1 MRKHIIPTA
10 LCFALLL
17 ACAFPAAA
25 SFNDVRA
32 GQWFFEAVSTM
43 EDEGFLKGYEDGSFR
58 PDNPISAAEFVTVAA
73 RMAGLSP
80 AQGQVAHWASATL
93 EGARR
98 AGWYDW
104 DEIPPTGERFDK
116 PIMRQ
121 LAVKILMAA
130 LLPDASGDYN
140 TESVKMRDFDQLD
153 GRYYSAVFAAYASGV
168 VVGDNKGNFNPKSG
182 LSRAEACMLF
192 TRARNIAGL
201 SPTPSPAPT
210 PTPDKTGGAVSKYG
224 WLQVKGTQLCSQSG
238 QPVVLRGMSTH
249 GLQWYGQY
257 ASKQAIQNTVSYG
270 ANVFRVAMYT
280 DEGGYLSG
288 PETMKQKLI
297 AAVDTAIECG
307 VYVIIDWHILSDG
320 DPSAHTAEAV
330 AFFTE
335 MAMRYADEPAVIY
348 EICNEPNGN
357 ITWAKNVK
365 PYAETVT
372 AAIRAW
378 APRSVVLIGT
388 PTWSQDVDAAAADPL
403 DEENLMY
410 TLHFYAGTH
419 GAWLRERLDKALGAG
434 LPVFVS
440 EWGLSRADGAGGVFT
455 EEGRQWLDFLN
466 QRQISWCNWS
476 LCDKGESAAALYPG
490 TAADQEWTA
499 ADLSESGKFVFGHFT
514 D

>member
-1 MRKHIIPTA
+1 MRKRIISA
-10 LCFALLL
+10 VLCLTLLL
-17 ACAFPAAA
+17 VLPAFPAAA
-25 SFNDVRA
+25 SFTDVRA
-32 GQWFFEAVSTM
+32 GQWFAEAVSAM
-43 EDEGFLKGYEDGSFR
+43 EAEGFLEGYEDGSFR

-80 AQGQVAHWASATL
+80 AQGQAAHWASATL

-104 DEIPPTGERFDK
+104 DEIPPTGESFDE

-121 LAVKILMAA
+121 LAVKILMVA

-140 TESVKMRDFDQLD
+140 TESVKMRDFSDLD

-168 VVGDNKGNFNPKSG
+168 VEGNDDGTFKPKSG

-201 SPTPSPAPT
+201 TPTPSPAPT
-210 PTPDKTGGAVSKYG
+210 PTPDKTGGAVSEYG

-257 ASKQAIQNTVSYG
+257 ASKQAIQNTVSHG
-270 ANVFRVAMYT
+270 ANVFRAAMYT
-280 DEGGYLSG
+280 GEGGYLSQ
-288 PETMKQKLI
+288 PEAMKQKLI
-297 AAVDTAIECG
+297 AAVDAAIECG

-357 ITWAKNVK
+357 ITWEKNVK
-365 PYAETVT
+365 PYAETVI

-378 APRSVVLIGT
+378 SPRSVILVGT
-388 PTWSQDVDAAAADPL
+388 PAWSQDVHIAAADPL
-403 DEENLMY
+403 NGENLMY
-410 TLHFYAGTH
+410 TLHFYAGSH
-419 GAWLRERLDKALGAG
+419 AWLRERLDKALSDG
-434 LPVFVS
+434 LPIFVS
-440 EWGLSRADGAGGVFT
+440 EWGLSRSDGTGGVYT
-455 EEGRQWLDFLN
+455 EEGQQWLDFLN

-476 LCDKGESAAALYPG
+476 LCDKGESSAALYPG
-490 TAADQEWTA
+490 TDPNREWAA
-499 ADLSESGKFVFGHFT
+499 ADLSESGKFVFAHFK

>member
-1 MRKHIIPTA
+1 MKKRIVSAA
-10 LCFALLL
+10 LCLALLL
-17 ACAFPAAA
+17 VCAFPSAAA
-25 SFNDVRA
+25 FTDVQA
-32 GQWFFEAVSTM
+32 GQWFAEAVSTM
-43 EDEGFLKGYEDGSFR
+43 ESEGFLSGYPDGSFR
-58 PDNPISAAEFVTVAA
+58 PGEPISAAEFVAIAA
-73 RMAGLSP
+73 RIAEISP
-80 AQGQVAHWASATL
+80 VQGQTAHWAAATL
-93 EGARR
+93 EGARL

-104 DEIPPTGERFDK
+104 DEIPPTGETFDK

-153 GRYYSAVFAAYASGV
+153 GRYYNAVFAAYASGV
-168 VVGDNKGNFNPKSG
+168 VVGDDAGNFNPKSS
-182 LSRAEACMLF
+182 LTRAEACILF
-192 TRARNIAGL
+192 TKARNAAG
-201 SPTPSPAPT
+201 PSVT
-210 PTPDKTGGAVSKYG
+210 PTPAPDRTDGAVAEYG
-224 WLQVKGTQLCSQSG
+224 WLRVKGTQLCSQYG
-238 QPVVLRGMSTH
+238 QPVILRGMSTH

-257 ASKQAIQNTVSYG
+257 ASKQAIQNTISYG
-270 ANVFRVAMYT
+270 ANVFRAAMYT
-280 DEGGYLSG
+280 GEGGYLSA
-288 PETMKQKLI
+288 PEVMKPKLL

-320 DPSAHTAEAV
+320 DPSAHTKEAV

-357 ITWAKNVK
+357 ITWAKNIK
-365 PYAETVT
+365 PYAETVI

-378 APRSVVLIGT
+378 SPRSVILVGT
-388 PTWSQDVDAAAADPL
+388 PAWSQDVHVAAADPL
-403 DEENLMY
+403 AGENLMY

-419 GAWLRERLDKALGAG
+419 GAWLRDRLDEALKAQ

-440 EWGLSRADGAGGVFT
+440 EWGLSRADGAGGVYT
-455 EEGRQWLDFLN
+455 EEGQKWLDFLN

-476 LCDKGESAAALYPG
+476 LCDKAESAAALYPG
-490 TAADQEWTA
+490 TAADKVWTTG
-499 ADLSESGKFVFGHFT
+499 DLSESGKFVFAHFK